1 MSEEK
6 LQQHQK
12 PLPVRFDPVNF
23 ADHSRELEGP
33 IATKGMLRLRDNVVA
48 SDDMVFAKLSFSRGL
63 HGYPLVA
70 GQAKASVTM
79 RCERCLDNVQVELNP
94 EINVLVKPED
104 ELLPQKED
112 NIEDSRENRQED
124 EKDADRPDIHDY
136 DGKSLVLSDLVEE
149 ELLLALPL
157 VPKHQDISLCNQD
170 MVAWL
175 AANEAPGEGQDTP
188 TERVENPFAI
198 LKKR

>member
-1 MSEEK
+1 MSE
-6 LQQHQK
+6 QHQK

-23 ADHSRELEGP
+23 ADHGRELEGP

-48 SDDMVFAKLSFSRGL
+48 SDDMVSAKLSFSRGL
-63 HGYPLVA
+63 YGYPLVA
-70 GQAKASVTM
+70 GRAKASVTM
-79 RCERCLDNVQVELNP
+79 RCERCLDDVRVKLNAD
-94 EINVLVKPED
+94 INVLVKPED
-104 ELLPQKED
+104 EILPVNEGNK
-112 NIEDSRENRQED
+112 ED
-124 EKDADRPDIHDY
+124 EKDADKPDIHEY

-175 AANEAPGEGQDTP
+175 AANEAPNEGQKTS
-188 TERVENPFAI
+188 TERAENPFAI
-198 LKKR
+198 LKR